1 VGERERIARIIS
13 PSAWRD
19 MEGPWE
25 ADSRWLDEDHR
36 RRILTTDQGYAL
48 AKADAILARPEP
60 SEAVA
65 EALKA
70 LEPYLDAIVCYASSM
85 DEHEPNR
92 LAFNARAAIA
102 AYEAE
107 RSTP

>member
-1 VGERERIARIIS
+1 
-13 PSAWRD
+13 
-19 MEGPWE
+19 
-25 ADSRWLDEDHR
+25 
-36 RRILTTDQGYAL
+36 
-48 AKADAILARPEP
+48 
-60 SEAVA
+60 VA